1 MLLVTAI
8 IINSLMVPYQLG
20 YEQDYTEHPLILFCL
35 IVYIFD
41 IPVRLRTG
49 VSHNKISID
58 TRDITRS
65 YLDKWLMLDVLA
77 VFPFEHVFLATGDI
91 EIARYL
97 LLFRLLKVG
106 RLYEVLQII

>member
-1 MLLVTAI
+1 MILVTAI
-8 IINSLMVPYQLG
+8 IINSLIVPYQLG
-20 YEQDYTEHPLILFCL
+20 YEQDYTEHPLILFGL

-49 VSHNKISID
+49 VSLDKICLDS
-58 TRDITRS
+58 REITRS
-65 YLDKWLMLDVLA
+65 YLDRWLMLDVLA
-77 VFPFEHVFLATGDI
+77 VFPFEHVFLATGDT

-106 RLYEVLQII
+106 RLYEMF